1 MAQLWGTDRAE
12 VQRRPLEVALAAAK
26 ELSAIVA
33 LKGETTFVVT
43 PDGDAFVNRAGSAG
57 LGTSGSGDV
66 LAGIVAGLCARGAS
80 PVQATVW
87 AVFVHARAGERL
99 ARRIAPLGFL
109 ARELLDE
116 LPGLM
121 QSLSPFLE

>member
-1 MAQLWGTDRAE
+1 
-12 VQRRPLEVALAAAK
+12 
-26 ELSAIVA
+26 
-33 LKGETTFVVT
+33 
-43 PDGDAFVNRAGSAG
+43 
-57 LGTSGSGDV
+57 
-66 LAGIVAGLCARGAS
+66 
-80 PVQATVW
+80 VQATVW